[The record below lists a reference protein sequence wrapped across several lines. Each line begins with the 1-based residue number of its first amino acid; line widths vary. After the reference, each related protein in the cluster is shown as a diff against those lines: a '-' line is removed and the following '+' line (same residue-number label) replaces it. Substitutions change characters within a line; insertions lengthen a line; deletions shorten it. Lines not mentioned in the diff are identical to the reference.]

1 MLVLLTV
8 VGCDTQALRGVYI
21 MGCGVSLMIPK
32 ADAARKT
39 EDFRTAVTPGS
50 DAEDGG

>member
-1 MLVLLTV
+1 MQVLLTV

-21 MGCGVSLMIPK
+21 MVCGFSLMIPK
-32 ADAARKT
+32 ADAACKT

-50 DAEDGG
+50 GAEDRG